1 MSGVLRKRK
10 DGSVGALGKGLVPG
24 ALLSPLVTLK
34 AESHGCLPCLPC
46 HFYHWNWG
54 IIQYL
59 GIESLLLQLSHDK
72 PTRTFSVDGWWIAN
86 AGSL

>member
-34 AESHGCLPCLPC
+34 AGVTQLPPLLAVPFLPLE
-46 HFYHWNWG
+46 
-54 IIQYL
+54 L
-59 GIESLLLQLSHDK
+59 GYNPIFRNGKLTPAAKPRQTYTDLQC
-72 PTRTFSVDGWWIAN
+72 
-86 AGSL
+86 